1 MKPLNKYA
9 FKNLPATMSFWSQST
24 VNKTKKYP
32 MRNKKSDHIHQIL
45 VIMER
50 KIVFCKKV
58 IKMIMKIDVPKTGI
72 RTKKAH
78 YEIWDTL
85 IKTCQVHTRLSIT
98 AMVSKCPVLLGSF
111 F

>member
-32 MRNKKSDHIHQIL
+32 MRNKKSEHIHQIL
-45 VIMER
+45 VIMAR

-58 IKMIMKIDVPKTGI
+58 IKIIMKIDVPKTGFKA
-72 RTKKAH
+72 KKAH
-78 YEIWDTL
+78 FEIWDTL
-85 IKTCQVHTRLSIT
+85 IKTCIVHTRLSIT
-98 AMVSKCPVLLGSF
+98 AMVCKCPLLGSTF
-111 F
+111 

>member
-45 VIMER
+45 VIMAG

-58 IKMIMKIDVPKTGI
+58 IKIIMKIDVPKTGFKA
-72 RTKKAH
+72 KKSH
-78 YEIWDTL
+78 YEIWDTVF
-85 IKTCQVHTRLSIT
+85 KTCPAHTRLSIT
-98 AMVSKCPVLLGSF
+98 AMVGKYPLLGSTF
-111 F
+111 